1 MKVTYLNHSGFLLE
15 TKTAYF
21 LFDYYNGTIPN
32 MNRNKPIVVFVS
44 HGHGDHYNRE
54 IYKLLQE
61 YPDIQY
67 VLAKDIPTKR
77 LIAEQAVRGVELE
90 GHILSIGKNVT
101 WQMLLWN
108 GMTLTI
114 TTLRSTDAGV
124 AFLLEY
130 DNHTYY
136 HAGDLNL
143 WYWKGESCQCNE
155 NMKRKFMM
163 EMEKLK
169 DRSIDAAFVPLDP
182 RLDEHMTDGF
192 LIFMEYTRSR
202 WVFPMHMWG
211 SYDIIPAFIKQYPEY
226 KERVVPI
233 QYEGQVFENDDV
245 TENKSIK

>member
-21 LFDYYNGTIPN
+21 LFDYYNGRIPDL
-32 MNRNKPIVVFVS
+32 NRDKPIVVFVS

-54 IYKLLQE
+54 IYKLLQK

-77 LIAEQAVRGVELE
+77 LIAEQAVRGVEL
-90 GHILSIGKNVT
+90 GSHILSVRKNT
-101 WQMLLWN
+101 TQEILLWN
-108 GMTLTI
+108 GRPLII
-114 TTLRSTDAGV
+114 TTLKSTDAGV

-143 WYWKGESCQCNE
+143 WYWKGESSQYNE
-155 NMKRKFMM
+155 NMTRKFMT

-169 DRSIDAAFVPLDP
+169 GRRIDAAFVPLDP
-182 RLDEHMTDGF
+182 RLEEHMADGF
-192 LIFMEYTRSR
+192 RIFMEYTESS

-211 SYDIIPAFIKQYPEY
+211 SYDRITEWLKQYPEY

-233 QYEGQVFENDDV
+233 RYEGQIFQKDDTNSV
-245 TENKSIK
+245 N

>member
-21 LFDYYNGTIPN
+21 LFDYYNGRIPDLN
-32 MNRNKPIVVFVS
+32 GDKPVVVFVS

-54 IYKLLQE
+54 IYKLLQQ

-77 LIAEQAVRGVELE
+77 LIAEQAAQGVEL
-90 GHILSIGKNVT
+90 GSRILSIRKNT
-101 WQMLLWN
+101 TQEILLWN
-108 GMTLTI
+108 GMPLTI
-114 TTLRSTDAGV
+114 TTFKSTDAGV

-143 WYWKGESCQCNE
+143 WYWEGESDQYNE
-155 NMKRKFMM
+155 NMTRKFMT

-169 DRSIDAAFVPLDP
+169 SRKIDAAFVPLDP
-182 RLDEHMTDGF
+182 RLEEHMADGF
-192 LIFMEYTRSR
+192 RTFMEYTESR

-211 SYDIIPAFIKQYPEY
+211 SYDKITEFIEQYPEY
-226 KERVVPI
+226 KEQVVPI
-233 QYEGQVFENDDV
+233 QYEGQIFQKDD
-245 TENKSIK
+245 TNWNEM